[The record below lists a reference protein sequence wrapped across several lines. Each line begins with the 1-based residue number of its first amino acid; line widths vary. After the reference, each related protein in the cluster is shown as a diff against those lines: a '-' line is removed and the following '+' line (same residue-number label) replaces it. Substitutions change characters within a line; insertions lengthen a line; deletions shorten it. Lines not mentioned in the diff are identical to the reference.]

1 MNATDNIFRR
11 DSISRDRLVV
21 QLLSED
27 EHAFAATFYRGVLGE
42 AEDARKQTDAVLDAA
57 LGEERR

>member
-1 MNATDNIFRR
+1 M
-11 DSISRDRLVV
+11 V